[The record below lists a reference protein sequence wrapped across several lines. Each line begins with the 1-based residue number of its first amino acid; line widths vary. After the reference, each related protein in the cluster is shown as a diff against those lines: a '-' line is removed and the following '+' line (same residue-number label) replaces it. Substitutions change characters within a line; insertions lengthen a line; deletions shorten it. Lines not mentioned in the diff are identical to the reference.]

1 MPRASASSDD
11 APVTGTRRAWPSPSA
26 VAMPMRSPVK
36 PPGPTPTTTA
46 SISRTEVPAADSRPC
61 AASSTRRPEP
71 GSAPSQSSAIGPSS
85 RTRARLGL
93 AVAVSSAK
101 VGNQADQ
108 LGAGV
113 RLAGVEEYQP
123 PVPAQVAQFQLQ
135 AGLGEHVEED
145 VRPLDEADRVV
156 ERGRDE
162 LGVLGVRGAEPVR
175 VDVGDGDVAL

>member
-46 SISRTEVPAADSRPC
+46 SISCTEVPAADSRPC

-71 GSAPSQSSAIGPSS
+71 GSAPSHSSAIGRSS

-93 AVAVSSAK
+93 AVAVSSAR
-101 VGNQADQ
+101 VGNQAERLRVGALVALVRVALLPVLEHAAQREVQ
-108 LGAGV
+108 LGLRAHPEADVRALEEAV
-113 RLAGVEEYQP
+113 RLVE
-123 PVPAQVAQFQLQ
+123 
-135 AGLGEHVEED
+135 G
-145 VRPLDEADRVV
+145 
-156 ERGRDE
+156 GRDD
-162 LGVLGVRGAEPVR
+162 LGDL
-175 VDVGDGDVAL
+175 